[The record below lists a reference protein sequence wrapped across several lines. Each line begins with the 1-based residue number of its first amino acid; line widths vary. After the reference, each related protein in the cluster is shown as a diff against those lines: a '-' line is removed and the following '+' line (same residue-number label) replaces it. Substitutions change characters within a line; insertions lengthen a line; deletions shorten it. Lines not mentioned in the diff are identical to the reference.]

1 MADEL
6 PKLVSRRANKKS
18 TFHAGRVIG
27 ERREKL
33 ETASERTVAHEKAK
47 KKQARRLTSTII
59 IYLAIAIAAI
69 YFCAK
74 FFKQMADNEAVDDSP
89 TSTTIIVPYA
99 PTIEIVDEASQA
111 TGGHITSRMKEYIG
125 QAEVDFRE
133 LGYTPVRAVIPNG
146 AIREVDMYLDGY
158 AGYIK
163 LTIDRGTGVS
173 VEDADRMLRY
183 LATNGIDNNGF
194 EYIDVRIDGKAY
206 WK

>member
-18 TFHAGRVIG
+18 TFHTGRVIG

-33 ETASERTVAHEKAK
+33 ETASERTAAREKVK
-47 KKQARRLTSTII
+47 RKQNRRLVSTTII
-59 IYLAIAIAAI
+59 YVVIAITAVF
-69 YFCAK
+69 FCVK
-74 FFKQMADNEAVDDSP
+74 FFKQMADNEAMDNSP
-89 TSTTIIVPYA
+89 TSTTVIVPYA
-99 PTIEIVDEASQA
+99 PTIEIIDEASQA
-111 TGGHITSRMKEYIG
+111 TGGHITGRMKEYIG
-125 QAEVDFRE
+125 QAEADFRE

-158 AGYIK
+158 TGYVK

-183 LATNGIDNNGF
+183 LAANGVDNNSF